1 MRTIHQGHLPV
12 RTLVLIGMVILITAQ
27 AYAQN
32 ANARL
37 TITLRNATLKE
48 FVKLIENSTEYSFIY
63 SEEISISHKINLK
76 VKDMPLHE
84 ILDLV
89 FKNEPISYK
98 FSERYILCKRKGCKA
113 GKPQVYYQRI
123 CYRRDVVRD
132 VDWSQYCRES
142 SGTRNYYQ
150 SLRFLQYHITR
161 RRSYTALLLFRLWG
175 RHILIHPSKGYSTE
189 YQHERQ
195 QPTARGGHRIE

>member
-48 FVKLIENSTEYSFIY
+48 FVKLIENSTGYSFIY

-98 FSERYILCKRKGCKA
+98 FSERYILLQKKRVQ
-113 GKPQVYYQRI
+113 KPVSRKFTISGYVT
-123 CYRRDVVRD
+123 DVVRD

-195 QPTARGGHRIE
+195 QPTARGGHHIE